1 METKNINV
9 FNQISRKICCINNSF
24 DYLGDGNIFTE
35 EELEIGKIYT
45 FKSANIESYGSMVF
59 IEEIDSKYGFH
70 DFLFEELEAY
80 DDEVLKEK
88 YNHLLSEKLGQ
99 SLIDADEGRVKP
111 AKEVF
116 DKILNRIKQI

>member
-1 METKNINV
+1 
-9 FNQISRKICCINNSF
+9 
-24 DYLGDGNIFTE
+24 
-35 EELEIGKIYT
+35 
-45 FKSANIESYGSMVF
+45 MVF

-88 YNHLLSEKLGQ
+88 YNHLLSEKLEQ

-116 DKILNRIKQI
+116 DKILNKIKQI